1 MTRITQ
7 FLKNYEY
14 AIIAWV
20 IIIWLV
26 TMAIY
31 YSWDRGVIGA
41 FIILGGG
48 IGQAFAA
55 LGVWVGLVP
64 VVGPLVVKVL
74 TLPLIWLLNGIGTIV
89 SYIAV
94 KRGYT
99 KDLVNTRVLAVVLLI
114 GITGGFFLGK
124 LFLA

>member
-31 YSWDRGVIGA
+31 YSWDREVIGA
-41 FIILGGG
+41 FIILVGV

-89 SYIAV
+89 SYIAI

-114 GITGGFFLGK
+114 GITVGFILGK
-124 LFLA
+124 LI

>member
-1 MTRITQ
+1 MNRFVQ

-26 TMAIY
+26 TMSIY
-31 YSWDRGVIGA
+31 YSWDREVIGA
-41 FIILGGG
+41 FIILIGI
-48 IGQAFAA
+48 IGQAFGA
-55 LGVWVGLVP
+55 LAVWVGLVP
-64 VVGPLVVKVL
+64 FVGPLVVKVL
-74 TLPLIWLLNGIGTIV
+74 TLPFIWLLNGIGTIV
-89 SYIAV
+89 SYIAI

-114 GITGGFFLGK
+114 GITVGYILGK
-124 LFLA
+124 LI

>member
-31 YSWDRGVIGA
+31 YSWDREVIGA
-41 FIILGGG
+41 FIILVGVV
-48 IGQAFAA
+48 GQAFAA

-64 VVGPLVVKVL
+64 IVGPLVVKVL
-74 TLPLIWLLNGIGTIV
+74 SWPLIWLLNGIG
-89 SYIAV
+89 YIASV
-94 KRGYT
+94 IAIKRGYT
-99 KDLVNTRVLAVVLLI
+99 KDILNTRVMALMLLI
-114 GITGGFFLGK
+114 GITIGYILGK
-124 LFLA
+124 LI